1 MVVCSYGALENWGG
15 GELGPLELKREKE
28 VGGRGGGMKG
38 STDKGRC
45 KLLLECP
52 FSKLVCS
59 GGLKENLPG
68 PPSKEKETFTDI
80 KSDPKLAIQGRH

>member
-1 MVVCSYGALENWGG
+1 
-15 GELGPLELKREKE
+15 
-28 VGGRGGGMKG
+28 MKG

-59 GGLKENLPG
+59 GGLKELPG

-80 KSDPKLAIQGRH
+80 KSDPKPIQGRH